1 MLIFPASPVAR
12 IHPLI
17 RRTAKIVVLSVLG
30 YAAVWLVATLG
41 MLGIHALA
49 SQQGSSG
56 VRMAGINHFQAVD
69 DRLWR
74 GSAPREAGYRELSAR
89 GVNTVVDLRAE
100 KLSAAALAV
109 PRDAGLKVVH
119 MPIRDGQTPTT
130 EQVDRFLRTVESASG
145 PVFVH
150 CGAGVGRTGAM
161 AAAYA
166 VRIGDATSAQ
176 AALRN
181 LAVGPPSIE
190 QVWYALSTGRDDD
203 ETEQPPAVVEA
214 ISRILDAP
222 RRINA
227 SI

>member
-1 MLIFPASPVAR
+1 
-12 IHPLI
+12 
-17 RRTAKIVVLSVLG
+17 
-30 YAAVWLVATLG
+30 

-49 SQQGSSG
+49 SQQTSSG

-69 DRLWR
+69 DHLWR
-74 GSAPREAGYRELSAR
+74 GSAPQQAGYRELAAR
-89 GVNTVVDLRAE
+89 GVHTVVDLRAE
-100 KLSAAALAV
+100 DLSAKALAG
-109 PRDAGLKVVH
+109 PEDAGMKAVR

-130 EQVDRFLRTVESASG
+130 QQVNHFVKAVESSSG

-161 AAAYA
+161 VAAYA
-166 VRIGDATSAQ
+166 VRLGEATSTQ

-190 QVWYALSTGRDDD
+190 QVWYALSTNKDDD
-203 ETEQPPAVVEA
+203 TEQPPAAIEA
-214 ISRILDAP
+214 MSRILDAP
-222 RRINA
+222 RRISA

>member
-1 MLIFPASPVAR
+1 MLFGATSSIAR
-12 IHPLI
+12 IYPLL
-17 RRTAKIVVLSVLG
+17 RRTAKIAVLCILG
-30 YAAVWLVATLG
+30 YVAVWLVATLG

-56 VRMAGINHFQAVD
+56 ERMAGINHFQAVD

-74 GSAPREAGYRELSAR
+74 GSAPREAGYRELAAR
-89 GVNTVVDLRAE
+89 GVHTVVDLRAE
-100 KLSAAALAV
+100 KLSAKALAG
-109 PRDAGLKVVH
+109 PEEAGMKAVH

-130 EQVDRFLRTVESASG
+130 QQVDRFVKAVESSSG

-166 VRIGDATSAQ
+166 VRIGEATSTQ

-190 QVWYALSTGRDDD
+190 QVWYALSTNRDD

>member
-1 MLIFPASPVAR
+1 MLIFRTSPIAR

-17 RRTAKIVVLSVLG
+17 RRTAKIAILCVLG

-49 SQQGSSG
+49 SQKGSSG
-56 VRMAGINHFQAVD
+56 VRLAGINHFQAVD

-74 GSAPREAGYRELSAR
+74 GSAPREAGYRELSER

-109 PRDAGLKVVH
+109 PRDAGLNVVR

-130 EQVDRFLRTVESASG
+130 EQVDGFLRTVESASG

-190 QVWYALSTGRDDD
+190 QVWYALSTGRDDG

-214 ISRILDAP
+214 ISRLLDAP

>member
-1 MLIFPASPVAR
+1 MDPTSSIAR
-12 IHPLI
+12 LYPLL
-17 RRTAKIVVLSVLG
+17 RRTAKIAVLGVLG
-30 YAAVWLVATLG
+30 YVAVWLVATLG

-49 SQQGSSG
+49 AQQGSSG
-56 VRMAGINHFQAVD
+56 VRLAGINHFKAVD

-74 GSAPREAGYRELSAR
+74 GSAPQEAGYRELAAR
-89 GVNTVVDLRAE
+89 GVHTVVDLRAE
-100 KLSAAALAV
+100 KLSAKALAG
-109 PRDAGLKVVH
+109 PEEAGMKAVR

-130 EQVDRFLRTVESASG
+130 QQVDHFLKAMKASPG

-161 AAAYA
+161 VAAYE
-166 VRIGDATSAQ
+166 VRLGEATSAQ
-176 AALRN
+176 AAVRN

-190 QVWYALSTGRDDD
+190 QVWYALSTDRDE
-203 ETEQPPAVVEA
+203 ETEQPPALVEA

-222 RRINA
+222 RRIHA

>member
-1 MLIFPASPVAR
+1 
-12 IHPLI
+12 
-17 RRTAKIVVLSVLG
+17 
-30 YAAVWLVATLG
+30 

-56 VRMAGINHFQAVD
+56 ERMAGINHFQAVD

-74 GSAPREAGYRELSAR
+74 GSAPREAGYRELAAR
-89 GVNTVVDLRAE
+89 GVHTVVDLRAE
-100 KLSAAALAV
+100 KLSAKALAG
-109 PRDAGLKVVH
+109 PEEAGMKAVH

-130 EQVDRFLRTVESASG
+130 QQVDRFVKAVESSSG

-166 VRIGDATSAQ
+166 VRIGEATSTQ

-190 QVWYALSTGRDDD
+190 QVWYALSTNRDD